1 MPCRWSSIYNCNLL
15 SPEHLFS
22 PAIVLIFCYNIF
34 IIYCLCIMSII
45 NLYIKLIILTNYVK
59 VCEKKLFNNKSN
71 NTTNVTNFF
80 FFWVTIEV
88 YRLWLLYNKMMLT
101 ITSYKNNFK
110 LITISAALI
119 SCKKKFSKFVSWMWI
134 LYLFLAWS
142 LIFLKVMK

>member
-1 MPCRWSSIYNCNLL
+1 MVIYLYLQLTLSWTFVFSCHSSDFLLQHFYNLL
-15 SPEHLFS
+15 PM
-22 PAIVLIFCYNIF
+22 YNVNNQF
-34 IIYCLCIMSII
+34 IYKAYHFNKLCQS
-45 NLYIKLIILTNYVK
+45 LW
-59 VCEKKLFNNKSN
+59 KKLFNNKSN
-71 NTTNVTNFF
+71 NTTNVTIFF